1 MKFSD
6 EQLKSF
12 IALYKR
18 EFGETLDRAEAER
31 QAVALVG
38 MVKLT
43 YFPMT
48 RKDYIYYGN
57 LAKSDDC
64 GKLSVKPNRKTL

>member
-6 EQLKSF
+6 EQLNSF

-18 EFGETLDRAEAER
+18 EFGVVIERAEAER
-31 QAVALVG
+31 QAVALVSL
-38 MVKLT
+38 VKLT

-48 RKDYIYYGN
+48 KRDYLYYAK
-57 LAKSDDC
+57 LAESDDC
-64 GKLSVKPNRKTL
+64 GKI